1 MELDDLK
8 TTWGELDNQLKKAPL
23 AEDEQISRIV
33 SACNGETR
41 RSLDRITEFL
51 RWSLWGAGTVLL
63 LLILFSIY
71 LRPTTENQQSKFFLF
86 WGFLFASFLVAFAW
100 DIYTYRL
107 VRGIRV
113 DTMSVAEV
121 SRRIA
126 LFHRRTNYEVI
137 GLSVW
142 ILVYTFF
149 NYWYRQLYELSLLA
163 QIFYFSAT
171 LLIDALVIYLLY
183 RHKIYKPMRHAEEN
197 IRRLGSL

>member
-1 MELDDLK
+1 MELDDFK
-8 TTWGELDNQLKKAPL
+8 KTWGELDNQLQKAPL
-23 AEDEQISRIV
+23 AGDEQISRIV
-33 SACNGETR
+33 SECSGETR
-41 RSLDRITEFL
+41 RSLDRIKEFM
-51 RWSLWGAGTVLL
+51 RWSLWGAGTFLL

-71 LRPTTENQQSKFFLF
+71 LRPTAENQQGKFYLF

-126 LFHRRTNYEVI
+126 YFHRRTNYEVI
-137 GLSVW
+137 ALSAW
-142 ILVYTFF
+142 IVIYTFF
-149 NYWYRQLYELSLLA
+149 CYWYRQLYEVSLLA
-163 QIFYFSAT
+163 QIFYFGVT
-171 LLIDALVIYLLY
+171 LLIDALVINLLY

-197 IRRLGSL
+197 IRRLGAL